1 MSNQAIDLSG
11 YTGTE
16 NWYRH
21 HFVRDVTYTDGV
33 KAFAELAGAWWF
45 VDDSIIEYAPLM
57 RQHGFLTITLNVS
70 DTKAKITVDDGND
83 NVLATR
89 NIPFTDCPAGQYRFY
104 FTDNVLLLPSEY

>member
-33 KAFAELAGAWWF
+33 KAFAEQAGAWWF
-45 VDDSIIEYAPLM
+45 VDDSIIEYTALM
-57 RQHGFLTITLNVS
+57 KKHGFLTITLAVAN
-70 DTKAKITVDDGND
+70 DKADITVDDGND

-89 NIPFTDCPAGQYRFY
+89 NVPYTDCPTGTYKFY
-104 FTDNVLLLPSEY
+104 FTDNVMLLPSEY